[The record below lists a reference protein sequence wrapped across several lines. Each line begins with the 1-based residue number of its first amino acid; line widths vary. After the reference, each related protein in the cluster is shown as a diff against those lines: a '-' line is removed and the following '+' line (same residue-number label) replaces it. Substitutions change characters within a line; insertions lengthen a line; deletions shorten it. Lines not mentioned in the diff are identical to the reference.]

1 MPRIIAVAIV
11 LAALAVAPAVPAHAA
26 RPAGT
31 IVIDEGGADLTVKC
45 RSGQRNVRVS
55 AAGANV
61 RVNGRCKEISVSGAG
76 SRVQANVVDRIRVSG
91 SYSHVSYR
99 RSSSGGK
106 ASVRVTGVG
115 ARVTR
120 RG

>member
-1 MPRIIAVAIV
+1 MPRFLAAAVVI
-11 LAALAVAPAVPAHAA
+11 AALAVAAATPAAAA

-31 IVIDEGGADLTVKC
+31 IVIDEGGANLTVKC
-45 RSGQRNVRVS
+45 RAGQRNVRVS
-55 AAGANV
+55 GAGANV

-76 SRVQANVVDRIRVSG
+76 SVVNANVVDRIRVSG
-91 SYSHVSYR
+91 SYARVSYR
-99 RSSSGGK
+99 RSSSGGR

>member
-1 MPRIIAVAIV
+1 MPRFTAVAVV
-11 LAALAVAPAVPAHAA
+11 LAALAVAPVAPAGAA
-26 RPAGT
+26 RPTGT
-31 IVIDEGGADLTVKC
+31 IVIDDGGANVTVKC
-45 RSGQRNVRVS
+45 RAGERNVRVS

-76 SRVQANVVDRIRVSG
+76 SKVQANVVDRIRVSG
-91 SYSHVSYR
+91 SFSRVSYR